1 MELNS
6 HEDCVIYL
14 LAKAYQR
21 GHGILKEHLK
31 AYGLTVVQQLIL
43 AALAQEEGLS
53 AGEIG
58 QMLVLDSAT
67 VSGTLERMADNGWI
81 TKETDHNDRRVMRIR
96 LTPKARELNQRLG
109 QARQE
114 SNREFLA
121 PLSLE
126 EKLLLKRLLR
136 DLR

>member
-1 MELNS
+1 MES
-6 HEDCVIYL
+6 YQDCVIYL

-21 GHGILKEHLK
+21 AHGIFKEHLK
-31 AYGLTVVQQLIL
+31 GYGLTVVQQLIL
-43 AALAQEEGLS
+43 AALAQEEGQS

-58 QMLVLDSAT
+58 HKLVLDSAT
-67 VSGTLERMADNGWI
+67 VSGTLDRMTENGWI
-81 TKETDHNDRRVMRIR
+81 SKEPDQNDRRVVRIC
-96 LTPKARELNQRLG
+96 LTPKSRELNQSLH
-109 QARQE
+109 QARLQ
-114 SNREFLA
+114 SNQEFLG